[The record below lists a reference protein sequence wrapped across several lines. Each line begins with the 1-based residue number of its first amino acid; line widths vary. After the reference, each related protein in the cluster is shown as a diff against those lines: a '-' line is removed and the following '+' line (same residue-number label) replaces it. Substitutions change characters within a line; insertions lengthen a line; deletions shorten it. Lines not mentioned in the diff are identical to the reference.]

1 MQRTMKQRKFRIGK
15 LDSAGSIASENRK
28 IYCELRRGKI
38 DGPLASRLSAILVAQ
53 KGVIESSET
62 EAKLDKL
69 EERLADL
76 INKGTNNIVKFNR
89 SMRGD

>member
-1 MQRTMKQRKFRIGK
+1 MKQRKFRIGK

-62 EAKLDKL
+62 EAKLV
-69 EERLADL
+69 EVE
-76 INKGTNNIVKFNR
+76 NKIAELLNQGVGGNIVKFKKA
-89 SMRGD
+89 GPFD

>member
-1 MQRTMKQRKFRIGK
+1 MKQRKFRIGK

-38 DGPLASRLSAILVAQ
+38 DGALASRLSAILVAQ

-62 EAKLDKL
+62 EAKLDLL
-69 EERLADL
+69 EEKLAELLAKDASVVRF
-76 INKGTNNIVKFNR
+76 KRT
-89 SMRGD
+89 S

>member
-1 MQRTMKQRKFRIGK
+1 MKQRKFRIGK

-38 DGPLASRLSAILVAQ
+38 DGALASRLSAILVAQ

-62 EAKLDKL
+62 EAKLAEVEKRIDDL
-69 EERLADL
+69 LA
-76 INKGTNNIVKFNR
+76 KGAGNNVVKFR
-89 SMRGD
+89 KSGPFD

>member
-1 MQRTMKQRKFRIGK
+1 MAQKKFRIGK
-15 LDSAGSIASENRK
+15 LDTAGSIASENRK

-62 EAKLDKL
+62 EAKIVKL
-69 EERLADL
+69 EERLTDL
-76 INKGTNNIVKFNR
+76 LSKGSGNVVSFRKAQPC
-89 SMRGD
+89 D

>member
-1 MQRTMKQRKFRIGK
+1 MKQRKFRIGK

-62 EAKLDKL
+62 EAKLDEVEKKI
-69 EERLADL
+69 ADL
-76 INKGTNNIVKFNR
+76 LSKGSNVVSFRKAGPF
-89 SMRGD
+89 D